1 MERFRKH
8 LTFANVVS
16 LMALF
21 IALGGTAFGLARNSV
36 GSKQI
41 RNKAVKKVD
50 LHKNSVTFPKVA
62 NNAIGSN
69 EVQQDSITGG
79 DISEASLD
87 STIQRSL
94 TSGCPIGQAIG
105 SISPQGV
112 PDCALIPAG
121 VTLAGL
127 QAQINSLI
135 SQLGALAPQVGA
147 LCGSIRG
154 QIDSNFDALDSAGLP
169 VAGLPGLPLTLPNLA
184 DNLPACP

>member
-69 EVQQDSITGG
+69 EVQQDSINGG
-79 DISEASLD
+79 DINEASLD

-105 SISPQGV
+105 SISPGGV
-112 PDCALIPAG
+112 PECALIPAG
-121 VTLAGL
+121 VTLAGI
-127 QAQINSLI
+127 QAQINSLF

-147 LCGSIRG
+147 LCGPIRG
-154 QIDSNFDALDSAGLP
+154 QIESNFDAQDAAS
-169 VAGLPGLPLTLPNLA
+169 LPLLGGPIGTVALPNLA
-184 DNLPACP
+184 NDLPACP